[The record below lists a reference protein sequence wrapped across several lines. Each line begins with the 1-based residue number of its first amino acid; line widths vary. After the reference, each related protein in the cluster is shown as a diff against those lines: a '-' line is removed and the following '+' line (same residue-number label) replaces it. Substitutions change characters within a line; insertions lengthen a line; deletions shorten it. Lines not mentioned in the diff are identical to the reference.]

1 MCPSILCRTS
11 RKPQKLSAS
20 VSIIIALLG
29 CICVGFLATGCTEN
43 PLALGD
49 QWLYSDLRSLD
60 AIDAVSPEIE
70 LLALYSRKTSS
81 EFHIRLDFLNVATDK
96 LADIYLFFDVKPGG
110 TDQVPMSN
118 LNFRDGYYWDVLLN
132 IEATGKTTIYN
143 DKGEELDSSRI
154 KIFRDTFLDAVFIS
168 FSPEAFS
175 YTIKAYTILAIATSA
190 NASDHFDTLG
200 PSRSDAPPPL
210 AVPLLLV
217 FWDMFQPTTPAQ
229 ALRSWD
235 GAHTGPD
242 SGRHG
247 LRYLVDAA
255 ETSKV
260 PLLLL
265 GLDNPVSRSA
275 MSYLGIDKRFDRLKQ
290 EGLLLLSDYSLD
302 CLFNGYTQ
310 YTIVVDTDSATVSG
324 LSQTT
329 VITVMN
335 AAFKTTKVESA
346 IIIIGGSLRD
356 SNWGTPGAVSP
367 TLAYIVGHPW
377 IKLVNRLNLQR
388 TNCELQTTS
397 PISSESYVPY
407 INNGVKIPSRLTT
420 AEITY
425 RLIQAYNNI
434 ERNRIS
440 ELAWDTYTLLKQ
452 TNDPKLDPIR
462 NNYIGQ
468 IGHILAAARWINSPA
483 PLADCSI
490 DIDWDEE
497 VECILAT
504 DHIFTTYELS
514 GGYLAFAFTISE
526 NGPHQ
531 IIGPTYQLS
540 VGLSDPSVWN
550 AQGGFFADP
559 EQILG
564 AFADSPVSWQ
574 YYDYRISEGML
585 EISTRNMAIRKSFKL
600 TNSAISILVT
610 SPDSSRE
617 LSIPF
622 VLDPWLRFNSNW
634 TNRYIFENLDHF
646 WLLSATDEVSIHFY
660 SSFEPTI
667 TSFLTPW
674 NAMLY
679 PEDPNYD
686 YTLGYFLPF
695 PMTLVEVQISGTST
709 IDIQLVP

>member
-1 MCPSILCRTS
+1 
-11 RKPQKLSAS
+11 
-20 VSIIIALLG
+20 
-29 CICVGFLATGCTEN
+29 
-43 PLALGD
+43 LGD
-49 QWLYSDLRSLD
+49 HWLYSDLRSLD

-70 LLALYSRKTSS
+70 LLALYSRKTGN

-96 LADIYLFFDVKPGG
+96 FSDIYLFFDVKPGG

-118 LNFRDGYYWDVLLN
+118 LNFRDGYYWDVLLS
-132 IEATGKTTIYN
+132 IEATGKTTIYS

-175 YTIKAYTILAIATSA
+175 YTMKAYTILAVATSE
-190 NASDHFDTLG
+190 NASDHYDTLG

-210 AVPLLLV
+210 TVPILLV

-255 ETSKV
+255 ETFKV

-265 GLDNPVSRSA
+265 GLDNPESRSA
-275 MSYLGIDKRFDRLKQ
+275 MSYLGIDKRFVRLEQ

-302 CLFNGYTQ
+302 CLVYGYTQ
-310 YTIVVDTDSATVSG
+310 NTKLIDADSATVSG
-324 LSQTT
+324 LSQST
-329 VITVMN
+329 VTAVMD
-335 AAFKTTKVESA
+335 AALKTTEAESA

-356 SNWGTPGAVSP
+356 SNWGTPGVASP

-377 IKLVNRLNLQR
+377 IKLVDRLNLQR
-388 TNCELQTTS
+388 TKCELQTLGQ
-397 PISSESYVPY
+397 ISSESYVPY
-407 INNGVKIPSRLTT
+407 INNGVNIPSRLTT

-434 ERNRIS
+434 DRNSIS
-440 ELAWDTYTLLKQ
+440 ELAWDTYTLLIRN
-452 TNDPKLDPIR
+452 NDPKLDHIR

-468 IGHILAAARWINSPA
+468 IGHILAAARWVNSPA
-483 PLADCSI
+483 PLADCST
-490 DIDWDEE
+490 DIDWDGEA
-497 VECILAT
+497 ECVLAT

-514 GGYLAFAFTISE
+514 GGYLAFAFAISE

-550 AQGGFFADP
+550 VQDGFFADP
-559 EQILG
+559 EQIPG

-574 YYDYRISEGML
+574 YYDYRITEGML
-585 EISTRNMAIRKSFKL
+585 EIYTGNMAIRKSFKL
-600 TNSAISILVT
+600 NNSAISILVA
-610 SPDSSRE
+610 SPDSSRK
-617 LSIPF
+617 LLIPF

-634 TNRYIFENLDHF
+634 TSRYIVEKLDNF

-660 SSFEPTI
+660 SSVETTI
-667 TSFLTPW
+667 TSFLTPR
-674 NAMLY
+674 NAMIY

-695 PMTLVEVQISGTST
+695 PMTLVEVQVSGTST